1 MEGKLICHGIRCS
14 RISARLLRH
23 CLPTIHDLLCIGHLH
38 VTYKDELIRCG
49 PRRSVESIVL
59 RTNEYRAEILLGW
72 SDKRETCLDICL
84 ARANETSYVFSSF
97 SARCI
102 NKQNEQQ
109 KVETIPGSSSWDA
122 GMGLCL
128 CSSSRLG
135 LGIGPPGTLW
145 ACRGGGGPA
154 ACFAASGSR
163 WSARTCCCQGPSLTD
178 VSPVRRSDCPV
189 TGVLSP

>member
-14 RISARLLRH
+14 RISARLFRH

-102 NKQNEQQ
+102 NKQNEQR
-109 KVETIPGSSSWDA
+109 KVETKPGLQQILLVKLNKSF
-122 GMGLCL
+122 GFNFM
-128 CSSSRLG
+128 LG
-135 LGIGPPGTLW
+135 VPLISFSIFNPFL
-145 ACRGGGGPA
+145 RI
-154 ACFAASGSR
+154 F
-163 WSARTCCCQGPSLTD
+163 
-178 VSPVRRSDCPV
+178 
-189 TGVLSP
+189 